1 MGIIQG
7 FYQLR
12 AYSNTNYMLYYGR
25 SGSPVMRTSGY
36 DVNNYTT
43 WMIWQPLDTD
53 ASYVQLVSGTDSNF
67 DGQSV
72 LEEITSNNPYTQA
85 FNIYKLLWNAT
96 NIPSVVATTLDTA
109 TSASSMG
116 MFVMKKAGTTTYG
129 GATRDVV
136 TFKLPYNGK
145 YLDYSKAISNQNN
158 SPTLESY
165 TGANTQKFILEEITP
180 YYSKLVA
187 PTNFFLQT
195 STSGTSTKTLD
206 WWTTNALYWRWTD
219 STNTINAGDK
229 HWYIERDRTQNNSG
243 IWTYG
248 DWTDYK
254 SQTSDDWRTS
264 GNKRWMKTS
273 TTIPSCSNSIKCV
286 GKEISMN
293 TVRFVTALGK
303 TQAFQSPSTTSV
315 IYFAKKPTLTKD
327 GLSWTPEGMKVN
339 FTSDYFGQGSMT
351 LKFSSIMSG
360 STSILSKT
368 CLASVV
374 KDTTVTI
381 PTEYFKRPPKDG
393 ENLTLKIY
401 LDTDVYAPSN
411 NLVSIADTLTY
422 DEGNVDVTPTVTE
435 IDGLR
440 YKVDVPYANTVK
452 VWLSVNGENTLL
464 DGTVSGGHTIYEV
477 IPPFCTD
484 YAIFVSYEN
493 SDKTKWGTA
502 YVEMPK
508 INIRAHCFTWSGGS
522 VVIWLNKDE
531 ALKESFTFSPQST
544 THTLAGRS
552 HDVVTY
558 LSDGEKNYT
567 SVTGDIKG
575 YIVPDIETYG
585 TTKESIEKMV
595 EQGHVLYRAPY
606 GRICNVAVTGADIT
620 TDVGITE
627 VSISIVQEDDD

>member
-1 MGIIQG
+1 
-7 FYQLR
+7 
-12 AYSNTNYMLYYGR
+12 
-25 SGSPVMRTSGY
+25 MRT
-36 DVNNYTT
+36 DNWNVNNYTT
-43 WMIWQPLDTD
+43 WMIWQPSDTNTN
-53 ASYVQLVSGTDSNF
+53 YVQLVSATDTTVNGITTTLFERMSSSSPITEPYGVYKQNNVSSNTPTITT
-67 DGQSV
+67 DILSTSV
-72 LEEITSNNPYTQA
+72 SSYGFA
-85 FNIYKLLWNAT
+85 HFYKT
-96 NIPSVVATTLDTA
+96 KIETTTLD
-109 TSASSMG
+109 
-116 MFVMKKAGTTTYG
+116 

-136 TFKLPYNGK
+136 SFRHQYTGK
-145 YLDYSKAISNQNN
+145 YLDYSKAITNQNN
-158 SPTLESY
+158 SLTFESY
-165 TGANTQKFILEEITP
+165 IGTNTQMFILEP
-180 YYSKLVA
+180 ANPRYSGLVA
-187 PTNFFLQT
+187 PTNIYLQT

-206 WWTTNALYWRWTD
+206 WWTTNTLYWQWTD
-219 STNTINAGDK
+219 SANTINAGDYPK
-229 HWYIERDRTQNNSG
+229 IRERDVTVSNDGS
-243 IWTYG
+243 ISYG
-248 DWTDYK
+248 SWSADITPTLK
-254 SQTSDDWRTS
+254 TS
-264 GNKRWMKTS
+264 GYKRWSTKA
-273 TTIPSCSNSIKCV
+273 TTIPSCSTSVKCT
-286 GKEISMN
+286 GKAMYVMN
-293 TVRFVTALGK
+293 CRKVTSLGK
-303 TQAFQSPSTTSV
+303 TTTFVSPTASQT
-315 IYFAKKPTLTKD
+315 IKFAKKPTLTKD

-351 LKFSSIMSG
+351 LKFSAVNSG
-360 STSILSKT
+360 TTSILSKPYRT
-368 CLASVV
+368 SVV

-381 PTEYFKRPPKDG
+381 PTAYFKRPPKDG

-411 NLVSIADTLTY
+411 YLVSIADTLTY

-477 IPPFCTD
+477 VPPFCTD

-508 INIRAHCFTWSGGS
+508 INIRAHAFTWNGGS
-522 VVIWLNKDE
+522 VVIWLNKDT
-531 ALKESFTFSPQST
+531 ALTESFTFSPQST
-544 THTLAGRS
+544 THTLVGRS

-606 GRICNVAVTGADIT
+606 GRVCNVAVTGADIT
-620 TDVGITE
+620 TDKGITE